1 MLRVLIAA
9 VAVFPWSLVVGLI
22 VGAFIRRHRHPP
34 HAYLPP
40 SAAEP
45 TLDSAQIAKVLRE
58 TRQ

>member
-1 MLRVLIAA
+1 MWKALVIV
-9 VAVFPWSLVVGLI
+9 VAVFPWSLVVGLV
-22 VGAFIRRHRHPP
+22 VGAFIRRHRHQP

-45 TLDSAQIAKVLRE
+45 ILDSAQIAKVLRE